1 MNFKKFLFLN
11 LCLDSFLLG
20 SFSFLR
26 LRLRKLLCH
35 NFFLQKEGNNSRSW
49 QLSTSN
55 QPGELND
62 TLTPFICSDNPTAYF
77 GDSCHLF
84 LLNQLWP
91 SLRRKKKIFKWCWQ
105 NLQSTPHCSRVRV
118 SQSSTPHWVRVAAS
132 CFLKG
137 RWWCKNGEGR
147 TSSCCYLFSH

>member
-26 LRLRKLLCH
+26 LRLLRKLSCH

-49 QLSTSN
+49 QLSSSN

-62 TLTPFICSDNPTAYF
+62 TLAPFICSDNPTAYF
-77 GDSCHLF
+77 GDFCYLF
-84 LLNQLWP
+84 LLNQLWA
-91 SLRRKKKIFKWCWQ
+91 SLREKKKYS
-105 NLQSTPHCSRVRV
+105 NGV
-118 SQSSTPHWVRVAAS
+118 
-132 CFLKG
+132 G
-137 RWWCKNGEGR
+137 RIYRAPPIKIQIDLSKTLPRINQHP
-147 TSSCCYLFSH
+147 TIKLN